1 MNINTTVRIHS
12 INHKVNE
19 LTQIMT
25 SSKLIVNQKKDLL
38 IARLNDSRNETIAT
52 LETTKLINTAT
63 KKMIDAPTMN
73 EEWWIKTINTM
84 KKQERM
90 SYIDYLI
97 AFSKLVALSE
107 TIKCILNA
115 NNIMFNPKSE
125 ITVQI
130 TNINQEVNELIEIV
144 TSGKLMKQERDSCIA
159 CLNDSKNDLIAT
171 LKTTELITTTTKE
184 MIDVPT
190 INEELFIKIINIMKE
205 EETMSIIDYEIAF
218 SKFNHLSKTIKSI
231 SNGLFSRRAQ
241 EPAQEPPQAQEPAQ
255 EPAQAQAQAQEPPQA
270 PAQEPGKIVDDVY
283 SSDEDI
289 PLIAKRQRKQ
299 PMQQPLDDVYSSD
312 EDIPLMTKH
321 QRKQPAKIVNDLY
334 LSDEDRPLI
343 AKRQRKQPA
352 QQPPEI
358 VNDEESSDDDIPLNG
373 KRSVAH

>member
-1 MNINTTVRIHS
+1 MNINITARIHS

-19 LTQIMT
+19 LIEIMT

-38 IARLNDSRNETIAT
+38 IARLNDSKNETIAT

-73 EEWWIKTINTM
+73 EEWWIKIINIM
-84 KKQERM
+84 KEQERM

-107 TIKCILNA
+107 IIFCILNA

-190 INEELFIKIINIMKE
+190 INEEWCIKIINRMKE
-205 EETMSIIDYEIAF
+205 EETMSIIDYKIAF

-231 SNGLFSRRAQ
+231 SNELFPRRAQ
-241 EPAQEPPQAQEPAQ
+241 EPAQEQAQAEEPAQ
-255 EPAQAQAQAQEPPQA
+255 EPGE
-270 PAQEPGKIVDDVY
+270 IVDDVY

-289 PLIAKRQRKQ
+289 PLIAKRQSKQ

-312 EDIPLMTKH
+312 EDIPLMAKH
-321 QRKQPAKIVNDLY
+321 QRKQPAEIVNDLY
-334 LSDEDRPLI
+334 LSDEDRPLM

-352 QQPPEI
+352 QQSPEI